1 MCMIITSWVRVKY
14 GHLHMMTQWPYPL
27 IAIYP
32 EYQQRRKICA
42 QMVNGLKR
50 IMGEKNN
57 VCTEAQL
64 SFAIIPLSFKDE
76 KKAIKRLFVNIQM
89 HVGIFVYASMHAT
102 YVTSR
107 MPLCIVVRPL
117 YFPPDET
124 CISWPMAWRSLGR
137 SGSHWLSHSP

>member
-1 MCMIITSWVRVKY
+1 MHKW
-14 GHLHMMTQWPYPL
+14 
-27 IAIYP
+27 
-32 EYQQRRKICA
+32 
-42 QMVNGLKR
+42 
-50 IMGEKNN
+50 IMDEKNN

-64 SFAIIPLSFKDE
+64 PFAIIPLSFKDE

-89 HVGIFVYASMHAT
+89 HVGTFVYASMHAT

-124 CISWPMAWRSLGR
+124 CIS
-137 SGSHWLSHSP
+137 